1 MKNISEM
8 AMDKRNLLL
17 ADDNA
22 INREMVKKILENF
35 GFNVVTAIDG
45 EDALEKVFEFNRF
58 SLIIMDINM
67 PNLSGIEAAGIL
79 KKSLNDDI
87 RSIPIIALTGN
98 DSKNE
103 IQEIFD
109 AGINS
114 YLAKPASPGKLMDVI
129 EKTIENPLYSNADTI
144 KKDKYIGDTPAKS
157 SCGLAEDHIDF
168 ETGVSYVGND
178 PEIFKKLLF
187 RFYTNYKGYIKEVIN
202 FIENGDKEN
211 SEFTLHS
218 LKGTSAQICAFKLH
232 EHVKNCE
239 KKVKENFQSIS
250 QEDILLLDELFT
262 GTMNSISRILQIE
275 KEIE

>member
-1 MKNISEM
+1 MKNINEM
-8 AMDKRNLLL
+8 TMDKKNLLL

-87 RSIPIIALTGN
+87 KNIPIIALTGN

-114 YLAKPASPGKLMDVI
+114 YLAKPASPGKLLDI
-129 EKTIENPLYSNADTI
+129 IKKTIENPLYSNADAITEDKKNTETI
-144 KKDKYIGDTPAKS
+144 QYNTYGEA
-157 SCGLAEDHIDF
+157 LDHIDF

-187 RFYTNYKGYIKEVIN
+187 RFYTNYKGYIKDVIN

-239 KKVKENFQSIS
+239 KKVKENFDSIS
-250 QEDILLLDELFT
+250 AEDILKLDELFT
-262 GTMNSISRILQIE
+262 GTMSSICSILQIE